1 MKIAITGEN
10 GFLGYYLTHHF
21 IHKKK
26 YEVIKLGRDFLNSI
40 DKVQHCDWL
49 IHAAGVNR
57 GVSVGYQNIKITQ
70 SLVEHLLKENIK
82 VNIGFTSSIQEDL
95 NNDYGESKRECK
107 RILQEYCEQVGTL
120 FISWKLPNLFG
131 PFGKPNY
138 NSVVATFCHNL
149 VNNIDSS
156 YNTNI
161 INLCY
166 VVDAVDTIAEFSP
179 NFKFNTVSLTVKD
192 LFVQLE
198 QYYVKYRD
206 GSIPALISKFDI
218 NLFNTLR
225 SYMPPHHI
233 LVRHTDDRGYLI
245 ELLKSEQSQT
255 QIFFSTTRPGVTRG
269 NHFHFNKVERFC
281 VLKGKASIGMRKV
294 GTTDKI
300 SYIVE
305 DTDNTVVD
313 MPVLYTHNLTNI
325 GTTELVCVFWT
336 NEIFDK
342 DNPDTYF
349 EQV

>member
-10 GFLGYYLTHHF
+10 GFLGYHLTQHF

-40 DKVQHCDWL
+40 DKIQQCDWL
-49 IHAAGVNR
+49 VHAAGVNR
-57 GVSVGYQNIKITQ
+57 GVGVGDQNIKITQ
-70 SLVEHLLKENIK
+70 SLVERLLKENIK

-120 FISWKLPNLFG
+120 FISWRLPNLFG

-149 VNNIDSS
+149 VNNIDGN

-166 VVDAVDTIAEFSP
+166 VADAVDTIAEFNT
-179 NFKFNTVSLTVKD
+179 NFKFNIVSLTVKD

-206 GSIPALISKFDI
+206 GSIPVLGSKFDI

-225 SYMPPHHI
+225 SYMSPHHV
-233 LVRHTDDRGYLI
+233 LVRHTDDRGHLI

-281 VLKGKASIGMRKV
+281 VLKGKASIDMRKV

-300 SYIVE
+300 SYLVE

-336 NEIFDK
+336 NEIFNK